1 MVSELS
7 ETSHGVGSLPNLY
20 VHDYAYVWRGLAWTW
35 VMCLAPSIDEWNM
48 GRTWHRILKT
58 VNLFT
63 REMCSLQY
71 RVNLYVLTCTYWMN
85 FSIYQEWIWPFLFR
99 DFDTLI
105 CRGEGWILLSL
116 FGGWET
122 EVHYQAKESC
132 IATSK
137 TIKNKFYQ
145 TLTMMIFWNSS
156 QWHFSTYSKN
166 GCVDIKEK
174 RSAKRIYISSHTL
187 HWLYG
192 LRKSATAH
200 VVAELPAHGEV
211 KVHSLPPTWAAG
223 T

>member
-20 VHDYAYVWRGLAWTW
+20 VHDYAYVWRGLAWTL
-35 VMCLAPSIDEWNM
+35 VMCLAPSIDEWIWADL
-48 GRTWHRILKT
+48 GIEYSKLWICLLEKC
-58 VNLFT
+58 VA
-63 REMCSLQY
+63 CSTE
-71 RVNLYVLTCTYWMN
+71 LTCTYWMN
-85 FSIYQEWIWPFLFR
+85 FSIYQEWIWPFLLR

-105 CRGEGWILLSL
+105 CGGEGWILLSL